1 MKKTE
6 HLTVYE
12 LCKHFKVDKLKLRN
26 TPCKTYI
33 DIPVDYLDDKKLY
46 ASKLTRLIVPN
57 KYYVVNKNGKT
68 LYVTLYENYL
78 ALLRSVYVND

>member
-12 LCKHFKVDKLKLRN
+12 LCKLFKVDKLKLRY
-26 TPCKTYI
+26 TPGDTYI
-33 DIPVDYLDDKKLY
+33 DITVDFLDDKKLY
-46 ASKLTRLIVPN
+46 TSKLTRLIVPN

-68 LYVTLYENYL
+68 LYVTLYENDL
-78 ALLRSVYVND
+78 AFSSSVYGND